1 MGSLTAHLLETG
13 DHSRLG
19 FHPRCPVCRRQ
30 RLFGSLCSEPVIP
43 RRLQAVLASGVLA
56 FSAAAPG
63 AAAAVPPDRQQEG
76 VAAPERP
83 GGGSSHQPTG
93 DGIDAPDF
101 DPGGGTALPFEVAP
115 SPNAPLV
122 GGGSD
127 DTGEGAPVDSEPV
140 DDPDARLLGLT
151 EPEPATPP
159 EADAPVPPAE
169 VAPVQPAPLGVPV
182 PPAPS
187 ASDPTLSEAP
197 PADPKAPTDPSAPEA
212 PPRPERNAKESES
225 NRARERDR
233 TPEPRGT
240 TPAPPETTIPT
251 PEPQPP
257 IGTPPQGPAPS
268 SATLSVASAEPVS
281 VAQASTPTR
290 AAQPPIPPSSRS
302 HVVEAG
308 ESLWSIARRLLGPDA
323 SPAQVA
329 REVDRLWE
337 LNKERIGTGD
347 PDLLMVG
354 VTLRLR

>member
-1 MGSLTAHLLETG
+1 LGSLTAHLLETG

-56 FSAAAPG
+56 ISAAAPG
-63 AAAAVPPDRQQEG
+63 AAAAVDPDRQQEG

-83 GGGSSHQPTG
+83 GGQPTG

-115 SPNAPLV
+115 APNAPLV

-159 EADAPVPPAE
+159 ETDAPVPPAK
-169 VAPVQPAPLGVPV
+169 VAPV
-182 PPAPS
+182 PPTPS
-187 ASDPTLSEAP
+187 ASDPTLTEAP
-197 PADPKAPTDPSAPEA
+197 PADPKAPTDPSAPDAA
-212 PPRPERNAKESES
+212 PRFERNAKESES

-233 TPEPRGT
+233 TPKPRRT

-251 PEPQPP
+251 REPQPP
-257 IGTPPQGPAPS
+257 IGTLPQGPAPS
-268 SATLSVASAEPVS
+268 SPTLSVASAEPVS

-290 AAQPPIPPSSRS
+290 GSQPPIPKSARS

-337 LNKERIGTGD
+337 LNRERIGTGD

>member
-1 MGSLTAHLLETG
+1 LGSLTAHLLETG

-83 GGGSSHQPTG
+83 GGGSSNQPTG

-122 GGGSD
+122 GGGSE

-151 EPEPATPP
+151 EPEQATPP

-169 VAPVQPAPLGVPV
+169 VAPVQPAP
-182 PPAPS
+182 S
-187 ASDPTLSEAP
+187 ASDPTLTEAP
-197 PADPKAPTDPSAPEA
+197 PADPKAPTDPSAPDA

-233 TPEPRGT
+233 TPEARGT

-257 IGTPPQGPAPS
+257 IATPPQGPAPS
-268 SATLSVASAEPVS
+268 SPTLSVASAEPVS

-290 AAQPPIPPSSRS
+290 AAQPPIPTSARS